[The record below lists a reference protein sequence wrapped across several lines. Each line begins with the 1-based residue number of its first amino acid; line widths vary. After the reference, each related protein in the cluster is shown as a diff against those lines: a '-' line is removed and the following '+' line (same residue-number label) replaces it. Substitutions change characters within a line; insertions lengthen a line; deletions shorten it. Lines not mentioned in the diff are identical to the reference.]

1 MEEKRKLIYSEYFSY
16 IETLNYN
23 QFQRLV
29 IVQHL
34 RDLAQKDW
42 AFDDSITYAECC
54 EHGIKIAR
62 CLKDVKEKTQ
72 ELLEAYQEFHDL
84 LCSGLVP

>member
-1 MEEKRKLIYSEYFSY
+1 MEERRRLIYSEYFSY
-16 IETLNYN
+16 IEKLNYN

-34 RDLAQKDW
+34 RDLAQSDW
-42 AFDDSITYAECC
+42 AFDDSIDYAECC
-54 EHGIKIAR
+54 EHEIKIAKY
-62 CLKDVKEKTQ
+62 LKDVKEKTQ
-72 ELLEAYQEFHDL
+72 ALLEVYQEFHDL